1 MDRGLSKAILTLQ
14 KENALL
20 KDKIAELEGESDAL
34 QAYIAGISA
43 LYSATKSIASQD
55 NLFKL
60 LDEILYQAL
69 VVINAVH
76 GSLLLVDEET
86 KELVFVVVHGE
97 FRGDLQG
104 HRIDWHQGIAGAV
117 LEYGDP
123 IIANQTSFDPRFSA
137 EIDKMIG
144 LTSRRIL
151 AVPLAYSNKVLGV
164 IELVN
169 KHDNSDFTEF
179 DATILSLLAVFAA
192 TSLEQIELQMEL
204 KGE

>member
-1 MDRGLSKAILTLQ
+1 MDSGLSKAILALQ
-14 KENALL
+14 KENARL
-20 KDKIAELEGESDAL
+20 KEKITNLEEESDAL

-69 VVINAVH
+69 VIINAVH
-76 GSLLLVDEET
+76 GSLLLVDEDT

-97 FRGDLQG
+97 FREDLQG

-117 LEYGDP
+117 VEHGEA
-123 IIANQTSFDPRFSA
+123 IIANQTNFDPRFSS
-137 EIDKMIG
+137 EIDRMIG
-144 LTSRRIL
+144 LTSQKIL
-151 AVPLAYSNKVLGV
+151 AVPLTHGNKILGV

-169 KHDNSDFTEF
+169 KHDLSDFTES

-192 TSLEQIELQMEL
+192 MSLAQIELKMEL

>member
-1 MDRGLSKAILTLQ
+1 MDSGLSKAILTLQ
-14 KENALL
+14 KENARL
-20 KDKIAELEGESDAL
+20 KDKVAELEEESDAL

-43 LYSATKSIASQD
+43 LYNATKSIASQD

-60 LDEILYQAL
+60 MDEILYQAL

-97 FRGDLQG
+97 FREDLQG

-117 LEYGDP
+117 VEYGDP

-151 AVPLAYSNKVLGV
+151 AVPLAYSSKVLGV

-169 KHDNSDFTEF
+169 KHDHSDFTEF

-192 TSLEQIELQMEL
+192 ISLEQIELQMEL

>member
-104 HRIDWHQGIAGAV
+104 HRIDWHQGIAGTV